1 MLPAERRREMA
12 RLIKNR
18 GAVNTRELA
27 EALGISTM
35 TVRRDLK
42 VLEERNQ
49 LELTWG
55 GAVPLCFEANDIPR
69 ARKAVSML
77 EAKQTIARAA
87 CQFIKNEDFIALD
100 AGTTSLEL
108 ARLLPTLPLTSL
120 GVVTPDLEIALLLS
134 GCDHISV
141 FLSGGLI
148 DPVSRACN
156 DSDAVAYLRG
166 LRLTMAFVGT
176 NVWDA
181 HHGVTTSTS
190 AKMHYKRQLMT
201 SADKTFLLADASKY
215 AKFSPWLV
223 AGVERFDHIITDSG
237 LTAEARAALEAAPA
251 HLIIANA

>member
-35 TVRRDLK
+35 TVRRDLRAM
-42 VLEERNQ
+42 EERNQ

-55 GAVPLCFEANDIPR
+55 GAVPLSFEANDIPR

-77 EAKQTIARAA
+77 EAKQAIARAA
-87 CQFIKNEDFIALD
+87 SLHIKNEDFIALD

-141 FLSGGLI
+141 FLSGGLV

-181 HHGVTTSTS
+181 HHGVTTSTP
-190 AKMHYKRQLMT
+190 AKMHYKHQLMA
-201 SADKTFLLADASKY
+201 SADKTFLLADSSKY

-223 AGVERFDHIITDSG
+223 AEAEGFDHMITDNA
-237 LTAEARAALEAAPA
+237 LPDEAQAALHNAGAR
-251 HLIIANA
+251 LCIAD

>member
-35 TVRRDLK
+35 TVRRDLRAM
-42 VLEERNQ
+42 EERNQ

-55 GAVPLCFEANDIPR
+55 GAVPLSFEANDIPR

-77 EAKQTIARAA
+77 EAKQGIARVAS
-87 CQFIKNEDFIALD
+87 QHIKNEDFIALD

-134 GCDHISV
+134 GCDNISV
-141 FLSGGLI
+141 FISGGLV

-181 HHGVTTSTS
+181 RHGVTTSTP
-190 AKMHYKRQLMT
+190 AKMHYKRQLMS
-201 SADKTFLLADASKY
+201 SADKTFLLADSSKY

-223 AGVERFDHIITDSG
+223 AEAARFDHIITDGG
-237 LTAEARAALEAAPA
+237 LPAEAQAALHNAGAR
-251 HLIIANA
+251 LRIAD